1 MLLLIVAISNQQAG
15 SSLWLLFCIMFHRF
29 GWWTSTQHSLA
40 TAAAAAAAASFVH
53 AGTAFL
59 AADVSGAHVHGIDL
73 SVNMVLAAIERA
85 AAAAAAP
92 AAAAAANGHHA
103 TTANGQ
109 MVVGGDDAA
118 AAAAANGHTVH
129 PANGHSKADDGAMD
143 DHSPGSDVSTAGVFP
158 DQCAHDHC
166 PPDSSVLATKLRSLA
181 ASAAGPVAVHAAV
194 QEAVHKAVHE
204 AVQVQQA
211 PHDVTFEV
219 ADVLT
224 RDFAECSFD
233 AVISRDALLHVPAAD
248 KGTLFNRCRLL
259 RSFCCRCRC
268 SSLF

>member
-1 MLLLIVAISNQQAG
+1 
-15 SSLWLLFCIMFHRF
+15 MFHRF

-40 TAAAAAAAASFVH
+40 TAAAAAAAAASFVH

-109 MVVGGDDAA
+109 TVVGGDAA

-129 PANGHSKADDGAMD
+129 PVNGHSKADDGAMD

-181 ASAAGPVAVHAAV
+181 ASAAGPVAVH
-194 QEAVHKAVHE
+194 KAVHE

-248 KGTLFNRCRLL
+248 KGTLFNRCGVL